1 LYDEEAKGD
10 LKMQTIDKAK
20 INAFITA
27 HPHWQALRNKEGL
40 TAEFKLPGFAEA
52 MGFMMEIAIHADK
65 MNHHPE
71 WSNVYNRVTITL
83 TTHDAGGLTEL
94 DLQLAEKINVIS
106 ARAGV

>member
-1 LYDEEAKGD
+1 
-10 LKMQTIDKAK
+10 MQTIDKAK
-20 INAFITA
+20 IDAFIAA
-27 HPHWQALRNKEGL
+27 HPHWKALRNKEGF
-40 TAEFKLPGFAEA
+40 TAEFKLPGFAAA

-71 WSNVYNRVTITL
+71 WLNVYNRVTITL

-94 DLQLAEKINVIS
+94 DLQLAEKINIIS

>member
-1 LYDEEAKGD
+1 
-10 LKMQTIDKAK
+10 MQTIDKAK
-20 INAFITA
+20 IDAFIVS
-27 HPHWQALRNKEGL
+27 HPRWKAERNKTGL
-40 TAEFKLPGFAEA
+40 CAEFKLPSFASA
-52 MGFMMEIAIHADK
+52 MGFMMEIAVHADK

-106 ARAGV
+106 ARVGA

>member
-1 LYDEEAKGD
+1 
-10 LKMQTIDKAK
+10 
-20 INAFITA
+20 
-27 HPHWQALRNKEGL
+27 
-40 TAEFKLPGFAEA
+40 
-52 MGFMMEIAIHADK
+52 MGFMMEIAVHADK

-106 ARAGV
+106 ARVGA

>member
-1 LYDEEAKGD
+1 
-10 LKMQTIDKAK
+10 MQTIDKAK
-20 INAFITA
+20 IDAFIAT
-27 HPHWQALRNKEGL
+27 HPHWKADRNNASL
-40 TAEFKLPGFAEA
+40 TAEFKLPGFAAA
-52 MGFMMEIAIHADK
+52 MGFMMEISVHADK

-106 ARAGV
+106 ARAGA

>member
-1 LYDEEAKGD
+1 
-10 LKMQTIDKAK
+10 MQTIDEAK
-20 INAFITA
+20 IDEFIA
-27 HPHWQALRNKEGL
+27 VHPHWKADRNKAAL
-40 TAEFKLPGFAEA
+40 NAEFKLPGFAAA
-52 MGFMMEIAIHADK
+52 MGFMMEIAVHADK

-106 ARAGV
+106 ARVRA